1 MFVVFENGG
10 KQYKAKKD
18 DVLKLEKFDCK
29 KNDIIKID
37 NILLFSDENDQIT
50 IGAPH
55 VKGVE
60 LNAKVIDNIKD
71 NKVLIF
77 KKKRRHNYRRKLGHR
92 QNLTLVK
99 ITNIVNK
106 NISKKNNQDE
116 IEKDTKTKSSKEK
129 IQPKE

>member
-37 NILLFSDENDQIT
+37 NILLLSDEHNQIT
-50 IGAPH
+50 IGTPH
-55 VKGVE
+55 VNGVE
-60 LNAKVIDNIKD
+60 LHAKVIDNIKD
-71 NKVLIF
+71 KKVLIF

-92 QNLTLVK
+92 QNLVLVK
-99 ITNIVNK
+99 ITDIV
-106 NISKKNNQDE
+106 SKDSPKRTKPDE
-116 IEKDTKTKSSKEK
+116 VKKESKTKISKEK
-129 IQPKE
+129 VQPKE

>member
-37 NILLFSDENDQIT
+37 NILLLSDEHNQIT
-50 IGAPH
+50 IGTPH
-55 VKGVE
+55 VNGVE
-60 LNAKVIDNIKD
+60 LRAKVIDSIKD
-71 NKVLIF
+71 KKVLIF

-92 QNLTLVK
+92 QNLVLVK
-99 ITNIVNK
+99 ITDIV
-106 NISKKNNQDE
+106 SKDSPKRTKSDE
-116 IEKDTKTKSSKEK
+116 VKKDSKTKISKEK
-129 IQPKE
+129 VQPKE

>member
-37 NILLFSDENDQIT
+37 NILLLSDEHNQIT
-50 IGAPH
+50 IGTPH
-55 VKGVE
+55 VNGVE
-60 LNAKVIDNIKD
+60 LHAKVIDNIKD
-71 NKVLIF
+71 KKVLIF

-92 QNLTLVK
+92 QNLVLVK
-99 ITNIVNK
+99 ITDIVSKDSPKRTKSDEEKKDSNTK
-106 NISKKNNQDE
+106 ISKDKV
-116 IEKDTKTKSSKEK
+116 
-129 IQPKE
+129 QPKE

>member
-37 NILLFSDENDQIT
+37 NILLLSDEHNQIT
-50 IGAPH
+50 IGTPH
-55 VKGVE
+55 VNGVE
-60 LNAKVIDNIKD
+60 LHAKVIDNIKD
-71 NKVLIF
+71 KKVLIF

-92 QNLTLVK
+92 QNLVLVK
-99 ITNIVNK
+99 ITDI
-106 NISKKNNQDE
+106 ISKEIPKSTKSDE
-116 IEKDTKTKSSKEK
+116 VKKDSKTKISKNK
-129 IQPKE
+129 VQPKE

>member
-37 NILLFSDENDQIT
+37 NILLLSDEHNQIT
-50 IGAPH
+50 IGTPH
-55 VKGVE
+55 VNGVE
-60 LNAKVIDNIKD
+60 LHAKVIDNIKD
-71 NKVLIF
+71 KKVLIF

-92 QNLTLVK
+92 QNLVLVK
-99 ITNIVNK
+99 ITDIVSK
-106 NISKKNNQDE
+106 DSSKKNKSDE
-116 IEKDTKTKSSKEK
+116 VKRDSKTKISKEK
-129 IQPKE
+129 VQPKE

>member
-50 IGAPH
+50 IGTPH
-55 VKGVE
+55 VNGVE

>member
-37 NILLFSDENDQIT
+37 NILLLSDEHNQIT
-50 IGAPH
+50 IGTPH
-55 VKGVE
+55 VNGVE
-60 LNAKVIDNIKD
+60 LHAKVIDNIKD
-71 NKVLIF
+71 KKVLIF

-92 QNLTLVK
+92 QNLVLVK
-99 ITNIVNK
+99 ITDIV
-106 NISKKNNQDE
+106 SKDSPKRTKSDE
-116 IEKDTKTKSSKEK
+116 VKKDSKTKISKEK
-129 IQPKE
+129 VQPKE

>member
-37 NILLFSDENDQIT
+37 NILLLSDEHNQIT
-50 IGAPH
+50 IGTPH
-55 VKGVE
+55 VNGVE
-60 LNAKVIDNIKD
+60 LHAKVIDNIKD
-71 NKVLIF
+71 KKVLIF

-92 QNLTLVK
+92 QNLVLLRVSDIK
-99 ITNIVNK
+99 LAKTNKSIPEEK
-106 NISKKNNQDE
+106 NIENNVPNVKKATKP
-116 IEKDTKTKSSKEK
+116 KD
-129 IQPKE
+129 